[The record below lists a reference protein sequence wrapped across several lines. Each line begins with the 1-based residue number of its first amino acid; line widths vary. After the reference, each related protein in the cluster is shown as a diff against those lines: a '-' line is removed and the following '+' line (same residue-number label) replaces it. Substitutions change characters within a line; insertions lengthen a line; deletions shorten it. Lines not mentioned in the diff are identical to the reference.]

1 MGRPPDVYRGRVS
14 LSIFCSFI
22 TLELRG
28 KEKQRFGFFFLM
40 ISFLAALVGMWEI
53 LVPQPG
59 IEPAPPEV

>member
-28 KEKQRFGFFFLM
+28 KEKQRFGFFFFNDFFFGCLGWH
-40 ISFLAALVGMWEI
+40 VGD
-53 LVPQPG
+53 LSSPTRD
-59 IEPAPPEV
+59 